1 MGKLTKA
8 GILALA
14 LSLSLAALVA
24 AGPREDAAAAYRRG
38 DYGVAF
44 RLWRPLAEQG
54 DARAQAE
61 LGWMYNTSEGVAQN
75 RVQAASWYRKAADQ
89 GLADAQT
96 HLGLIELDPEMRQ

>member
-8 GILALA
+8 RFLALA
-14 LSLSLAALVA
+14 LSLSLVIPAT
-24 AGPREDAAAAYRRG
+24 AGPREDAATAYQRG

-54 DARAQAE
+54 DACAQAK
-61 LGWMYNTSEGVAQN
+61 LGWMYETGDGVAQN
-75 RVQAASWYRKAADQ
+75 REQAASWYHKAANQ

-96 HLGLIELDPEMRQ
+96 HLGLM